1 MFKKLI
7 KKIIKFLGEKKKDFE
22 DVIVDCL
29 PKILHRLVKKHNKLK
44 LDDKK
49 MLLPVLYASFRPGFS
64 VHMAVEYLK
73 ERGHETHS
81 SKYIIDRIKQIDID
95 VLQNICDKCR
105 GFIFKILNGIGFKK
119 RKCLIAIDYHEK
131 PFYGDKKTREVVG
144 CKRKAGTN
152 YAYKYITAS
161 IVEEGIRFNLGCLP
175 VTQFDLEE
183 DLLRKLIGECR
194 KHVVIGTVLLD
205 RGFNGVDDYHL
216 LEEELR
222 LKFIMPQ
229 TKNSKLKKMLESGE
243 LKVCSQF
250 EYTFNEHRSKEYHYK
265 VRMFYITNE
274 KGEKYAFV
282 TNIHTTDEE
291 LLKLIVQAY
300 DKRWGIE
307 TGYRV
312 KHDFLCKTTSKSF
325 TVRTFFA
332 QLAFLL
338 QDFWTLKNYIAH
350 KEKGTHEP
358 RAKDINKSKG
368 IKTFLRAT
376 SKKLKLNWKPITKAL
391 IFCDICCD
399 IIKQKIPKA
408 KLT

>member
-1 MFKKLI
+1 MNKLI
-7 KKIIKFLGEKKKDFE
+7 KKTIKLLVKKKKDFE
-22 DVIVDCL
+22 DIIIGCL
-29 PKILHRLVKKHNKLK
+29 SKFIHRLVKKYNKLN

-49 MLLPVLYASFRPGFS
+49 MLLPVIYASFRPGFS

-73 ERGHETHS
+73 ERGYETHT
-81 SKYIIDRIKQIDID
+81 SKYIIDRIKQIDND
-95 VLQNICDKCR
+95 VLQKICDKCR
-105 GFIFKILNGIGFKK
+105 EFIFKILNGIGFKK

-131 PFYGDKKTREVVG
+131 PFYGNKKTREVVG

-183 DLLRKLIGECR
+183 DLLRELIGQCR
-194 KHVVIGTVLLD
+194 KYVEVGTVLLD
-205 RGFNGVDDYHL
+205 RGFNGVEDYKL
-216 LEEELR
+216 LEDELR

-229 TKNSKLKKMLESGE
+229 IKNSKLQKMLKGEE
-243 LKVCSQF
+243 LKAYSQF
-250 EYTFNEHRSKEYHYK
+250 KYVFYENRSKEYQCK

-274 KGEKYAFV
+274 GGEKYVFV
-282 TNIHTTDEE
+282 TNIHTTNEE

-358 RAKDINKSKG
+358 RAKSINKSQG
-368 IKTFLRAT
+368 IKTFLRAA

-408 KLT
+408 KPT

>member
-7 KKIIKFLGEKKKDFE
+7 RKAIKFLVEKKKNFE
-22 DVIVDCL
+22 EITVYCL
-29 PKILHRLVKKHNKLK
+29 SKLINRLVKKHNKLK

-81 SKYIIDRIKQIDID
+81 SKYIIDRMKQIDSSI
-95 VLQNICDKCR
+95 LQEIFDKCR
-105 GFIFKILNGIGFKK
+105 GFLFATLYSLGFKK

-205 RGFNGVDDYHL
+205 RGFNGVEDYKL
-216 LEEELR
+216 LEEELG

-229 TKNSKLKKMLESGE
+229 IKNSKLQKMLESGE
-243 LKVCSQF
+243 LKVYSQF
-250 EYTFNEHRSKEYHYK
+250 GYVFYENRSKEYQCK

-274 KGEKYAFV
+274 SGEKYVFV

-338 QDFWTLKNYIAH
+338 QDFWTLKNYMAH

-358 RAKDINKSKG
+358 RAKGINKSQG
-368 IKTFLRAT
+368 IKTFLRAA
-376 SKKLKLNWKPITKAL
+376 SEKLKLNWKPITKAL

-399 IIKQKIPKA
+399 IIKQKIPKV
-408 KLT
+408 KPT